1 MSAFIENVNKYLKVN
16 GIRQKFLS
24 IRSGMSEDK
33 ISKLLNGKKKI
44 NEAEMDSI
52 SKALGKSVNFFLDDS
67 FIARNAAGNGRLAFY
82 AGEPGEDQMKV
93 AYELVEFIE
102 NMDEVLNSSSWYLA
116 AGSDL
121 DAI

>member
-1 MSAFIENVNKYLKVN
+1 MSAFIENVNNYLKVN

-33 ISKLLNGKKKI
+33 ISKLLNSKKKI
-44 NEAEMDSI
+44 NESEMESI
-52 SKALGKSVNFFLDDS
+52 SKALGKSVNYFLDDS
-67 FIARNAAGNGRLAFY
+67 FVAQNMAGNGRLAFY

-93 AYELVEFIE
+93 AYDLVEFIE
-102 NMDEVLNSSSWYLA
+102 NMDEVLSSSPWYLM

-121 DAI
+121 NEI